1 MSKIL
6 GRNIP
11 LKSYSLTN
19 DKSLRIKQN
28 NNIIKISEFKSQPV
42 IKKRYPI
49 PFNNNNNN
57 LFYSKH
63 ISPPSN
69 KKSHIPPLLIENNF
83 HKKVSNTQ
91 KKEKRI
97 NINNNTNSYTYS
109 QKKFYPQQSKS
120 LLIKKNPKLNIL
132 IK

>member
-6 GRNIP
+6 GRNTP

-42 IKKRYPI
+42 IKKIYPI
-49 PFNNNNNN
+49 PFNNNN
-57 LFYSKH
+57 LFYSKY

-69 KKSHIPPLLIENNF
+69 KKSPIPPLLIENNF
-83 HKKVSNTQ
+83 YNKVSNTQ
-91 KKEKRI
+91 KKEK
-97 NINNNTNSYTYS
+97 
-109 QKKFYPQQSKS
+109 K
-120 LLIKKNPKLNIL
+120 
-132 IK
+132 